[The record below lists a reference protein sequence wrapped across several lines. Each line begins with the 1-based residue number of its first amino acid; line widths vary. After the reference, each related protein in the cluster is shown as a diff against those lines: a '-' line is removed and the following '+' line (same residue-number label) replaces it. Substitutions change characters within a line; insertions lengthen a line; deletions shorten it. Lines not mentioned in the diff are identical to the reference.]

1 LRCGC
6 PLRHEAEAGTPGQG
20 MSIVVG
26 SDHPGVSLR
35 ATARRAVGGPEP
47 EAVRRIRLSPV
58 DARTAGRC
66 GRIGAPAERDL
77 PGGIGAA
84 PVSIVR
90 CPSCALH
97 FGASSPRKRV
107 ATRVRRQLETRKNGD
122 ANT

>member
-1 LRCGC
+1 
-6 PLRHEAEAGTPGQG
+6 

-66 GRIGAPAERDL
+66 GRLGAPAERDL
-77 PGGIGAA
+77 PGGIVA